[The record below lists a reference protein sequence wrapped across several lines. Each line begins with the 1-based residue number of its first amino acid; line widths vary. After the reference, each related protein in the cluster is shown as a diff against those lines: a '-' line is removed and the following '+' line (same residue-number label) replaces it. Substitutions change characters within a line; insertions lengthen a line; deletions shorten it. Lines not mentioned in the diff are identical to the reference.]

1 MHSNCYYEL
10 VFLLIA
16 RIYFFLRAMAHE
28 CILCTSRK
36 KEGVFCVYVSQILC
50 VICTSAHHYVNVN
63 TCCWQKVFFLQD
75 THTHI
80 YIISF
85 PFLMS
90 QGFQRCDDFD
100 ITCVVFLLQSFFFFC
115 LHPQK
120 LNESFVFKLLCCSRF
135 SRSPLTCYCV
145 PPLLLPLGHQ
155 SGISFSWFGVTL
167 ATTATDGGGQLK
179 NCSCTRHK
187 CFSNSPP
194 KPAALAKRK
203 WKGCRFTP
211 GRLVPGLLH
220 ATTAGKRLSTIA
232 TATTKPNCSGTKK
245 KKAYTEWEKKCATSR
260 CCCHVCATR
269 AHSLARVLCVCHISL
284 PLQVGKKK
292 KTDLLHSETLL
303 AGGGRLTLRT
313 LALGAI

>member
-1 MHSNCYYEL
+1 M
-10 VFLLIA
+10 LLA
-16 RIYFFLRAMAHE
+16 KGFFS
-28 CILCTSRK
+28 SR
-36 KEGVFCVYVSQILC
+36 
-50 VICTSAHHYVNVN
+50 H
-63 TCCWQKVFFLQD
+63 

-80 YIISF
+80 YNILPLFDVSGF
-85 PFLMS
+85 PKMWWFWHNLC
-90 QGFQRCDDFD
+90 GVPFAK
-100 ITCVVFLLQSFFFFC
+100 FFFFC

-187 CFSNSPP
+187 CFSNSLP

-292 KTDLLHSETLL
+292 NWPTSFRDSLSGRRSPDVAYAR
-303 AGGGRLTLRT
+303 AGCNLD
-313 LALGAI
+313 